1 MAKQWVVKDP
11 DREDVFWPSEEMKR
25 RAWVSDP
32 KIYEEA
38 ARDPIRFWEQ
48 RAREGIHWYRLWEK
62 PYEWAPPYVKWFI
75 GGKLNACYNA
85 LDRHLEAGRGE
96 KTALIW
102 VPEPPDEPV
111 RKFTYRELYELTNK
125 FANVLKSLGV
135 KRGDRVGIYLPLIPE
150 LYPAILA
157 CARIGAIHTVVFSA
171 FSADSL
177 RVRLEDAEAK
187 VLITA
192 DGYYRRGKLVN
203 LKAGADEGVKG
214 TKVEKVVVVRRAGNP
229 VNMVEGRDHWWHELM
244 EKAEPYCPPEQMDS
258 EDVLFLLYTSGCC
271 HGDSLLQLSDGEVKK
286 ISEVVEG
293 NEHRDIIS
301 VCPDSLRNV
310 HDGIAA
316 VHRYDSPGLL
326 YKIKTTSAEG
336 TFTPNHILFS
346 LDKDGNILEKEARE
360 LRKGDYVFVV
370 PKVKV
375 KGTKQPLPPLEHKKH
390 DNAGEFKPSNVP
402 NIPVYLTESFAQILG
417 YLTGDGHTD
426 QRSLIFTDGDLDTLR
441 FYTGLIERELGLKSI
456 IAERGGRQRA
466 YVNSSLLVEYIEAH
480 FPECVLRSP
489 FRSVPRIIQRSEDA
503 CLRGFLRGLFDAEG
517 TIGEAFVKL
526 STTSESLARTVQ
538 MLLRRFGILSSVYEG
553 KQKPRIVKGHW
564 VKETG
569 IFNLQISDRE
579 SLETFAREIGF
590 SAPRKREKLLQLT
603 QRLAS
608 RGVIERRR
616 FPVSK
621 LLRRAF
627 EIIRI
632 PNRDAKELGLYPY
645 VYGLAMGESKL
656 RKVVAYLK
664 ERMEKISA
672 ESSDPEGL
680 ERLAS
685 ALKIRWVEL
694 ARRGKISMSHLYK
707 IRRTQK
713 QRLNKFWDSVRSYI
727 LEKKAEKLDELRKIC
742 EKFERMLQFEAI
754 LEKVTDVEE
763 IVDSSFVYDLTAK
776 RNHTYIVDG
785 FVTHNTTGRPKGV
798 IHTTGGYLVQAYW
811 TTKWVFDLHD
821 DDIFWCTSDIGWIT
835 GHTYACYG
843 PLLNGA
849 TFLVY
854 EGAPDYPT
862 PDRIWEIIEKQG
874 VTVFYTAPTLIRMLM
889 QLGDEWPKKHDLSS
903 LRLLGTVGEPIDR
916 KAWMWYFNVVG
927 GGRCPITDT
936 WWQTETGGT
945 LIMSL
950 PGIGPFMPTVA
961 GKSFPGTIHTIV
973 DEDGKETEVGYLVQV
988 PPIAPGM
995 LRGLWRADDKYRETY
1010 WERYNYRYYLT
1021 NDGALRAP
1029 LGCIRVTG
1037 RVDDVMKVAGHRL
1050 ATGEVEDAVNTHPLV
1065 AESAV
1070 VPKPHEIK
1078 GEVPVVFAVLKPGA
1092 TPSPQLEEEIKKI
1105 VRQRIGPTATPEQVV
1120 FVPDLPKTR
1129 SGKIMRRI
1137 LKALLTGSPVGDT
1150 TTLVNPE
1157 VVETLKQIVKP

>member
-11 DREDVFWPSEEMKR
+11 EREDVFWPSEEMKR

-38 ARDPIRFWEQ
+38 ARDPIGFWEE
-48 RAREGIHWYRLWEK
+48 RAREGIRWYKPWDK
-62 PYEWAPPYVKWFI
+62 PYEWTPPYVKWFI

-85 LDRHLEAGRGE
+85 LDRHVEAGKGE
-96 KTALIW
+96 KVALIW

-177 RVRLEDAEAK
+177 RVRLEDAEAR

-192 DGYYRRGKLVN
+192 DGYYRRGKLVD
-203 LKAGADEGVKG
+203 LKASADEGVKG

-229 VNMVEGRDHWWHELM
+229 VNMKEGRDHWWHELM
-244 EKAEPYCPPEQMDS
+244 EKAESYCEPEVMDA
-258 EDVLFLLYTSGCC
+258 EDTLFILYTSG
-271 HGDSLLQLSDGEVKK
+271 
-286 ISEVVEG
+286 
-293 NEHRDIIS
+293 
-301 VCPDSLRNV
+301 
-310 HDGIAA
+310 
-316 VHRYDSPGLL
+316 
-326 YKIKTTSAEG
+326 
-336 TFTPNHILFS
+336 
-346 LDKDGNILEKEARE
+346 
-360 LRKGDYVFVV
+360 
-370 PKVKV
+370 
-375 KGTKQPLPPLEHKKH
+375 
-390 DNAGEFKPSNVP
+390 
-402 NIPVYLTESFAQILG
+402 
-417 YLTGDGHTD
+417 
-426 QRSLIFTDGDLDTLR
+426 
-441 FYTGLIERELGLKSI
+441 
-456 IAERGGRQRA
+456 
-466 YVNSSLLVEYIEAH
+466 
-480 FPECVLRSP
+480 
-489 FRSVPRIIQRSEDA
+489 
-503 CLRGFLRGLFDAEG
+503 
-517 TIGEAFVKL
+517 
-526 STTSESLARTVQ
+526 
-538 MLLRRFGILSSVYEG
+538 
-553 KQKPRIVKGHW
+553 
-564 VKETG
+564 
-569 IFNLQISDRE
+569 
-579 SLETFAREIGF
+579 
-590 SAPRKREKLLQLT
+590 
-603 QRLAS
+603 
-608 RGVIERRR
+608 
-616 FPVSK
+616 
-621 LLRRAF
+621 
-627 EIIRI
+627 
-632 PNRDAKELGLYPY
+632 
-645 VYGLAMGESKL
+645 
-656 RKVVAYLK
+656 
-664 ERMEKISA
+664 
-672 ESSDPEGL
+672 
-680 ERLAS
+680 
-685 ALKIRWVEL
+685 
-694 ARRGKISMSHLYK
+694 
-707 IRRTQK
+707 
-713 QRLNKFWDSVRSYI
+713 
-727 LEKKAEKLDELRKIC
+727 
-742 EKFERMLQFEAI
+742 
-754 LEKVTDVEE
+754 
-763 IVDSSFVYDLTAK
+763 
-776 RNHTYIVDG
+776 
-785 FVTHNTTGRPKGV
+785 TTGRPKGV
-798 IHTTGGYLVQAYW
+798 VHTTGGYLVQAHW

-862 PDRIWEIIEKQG
+862 PDRIWEIIEKHR

-961 GKSFPGTIHTIV
+961 GKSFPGTTHIIV

-988 PPIAPGM
+988 PPLAPGM

-1010 WERYNYRYYLT
+1010 WEKYGYRYYLT
-1021 NDGALRAP
+1021 NDGALLAP

-1070 VPKPHEIK
+1070 VPKPHEVK

-1092 TPSPQLEEEIKKI
+1092 VPSPQLEEEIKKV
-1105 VRQRIGPTATPEQVV
+1105 VRQKIGPTATPEQVI
-1120 FVPDLPKTR
+1120 FAPDLPKTR

-1137 LKALLTGSPVGDT
+1137 LKALLTGSPVGDV

-1157 VVETLKQIVKP
+1157 VVETLKRIVKP